1 MSNNFWRN
9 LALICVA
16 HVIAIIGV
24 IRWNAGTASNQPQN
38 IVWLADE
45 APDAGGKQAA
55 ESHPASSNAKPAPIQ
70 HPEQTPGPDDQDY
83 ESLLLAS
90 AKSEI
95 ELPAPTP
102 SATPTPTVIPTPRA
116 KPSPTPLIKKP
127 PKPSPRPPRKPRPP
141 KPTPRPTATPT
152 PKPRPKET
160 VLAKAK
166 PRPTPEEKEEEP
178 VEADEPDDEPKADQ
192 SQSPNDS
199 EQRDRD
205 REDTPR
211 EGPPATSAGTSSGP
225 GGGNG
230 GGAKSSELVSYG
242 RMLHDRFYGEWDQP
256 TSTVA
261 STVKISTLVR
271 VRIEKNGRVSHFEI
285 IRPSGN
291 VLVDESV
298 AAMGKRVTQVDPLPS
313 SLRSRGH
320 YDLKINF
327 ELNSD

>member
-1 MSNNFWRN
+1 MSNNGNFWRYV
-9 LALICVA
+9 ALICVA
-16 HVIAIIGV
+16 HVIAIVGV
-24 IRWNAGTASNQPQN
+24 IRWNGATANSQPQD
-38 IVWLADE
+38 IVWLAGDSSDE
-45 APDAGGKQAA
+45 ALQQSASP
-55 ESHPASSNAKPAPIQ
+55 HPVSSNAKPTPI
-70 HPEQTPGPDDQDY
+70 HHAEQTPAPGHDDQ

-102 SATPTPTVIPTPRA
+102 SVTPTPTAAAKAAPTPV
-116 KPSPTPLIKKP
+116 PVVKKP
-127 PKPSPRPPRKPRPP
+127 PKPSPRPPRKPKPR
-141 KPTPRPTATPT
+141 PTPRPTPKPT

-166 PRPTPEEKEEEP
+166 PKPTPDEEP
-178 VEADEPDDEPKADQ
+178 SKAVEDPNDSDEDEP
-192 SQSPNDS
+192 QSPSES
-199 EQRDRD
+199 EQRDANSG
-205 REDTPR
+205 DTSN
-211 EGPPATSAGTSSGP
+211 GDPAAASANPGSGS
-225 GGGNG
+225 GGGNV
-230 GGAKSSELVSYG
+230 GGAAKNSELASYG

-261 STVKISTLVR
+261 SAAKISTLVR

-298 AAMGKRVTQVDPLPS
+298 AAMGKRVTHVDPLPRA
-313 SLRSRGH
+313 LRTRGH